1 VVVVEVGVVSVP
13 GKLAFDTEA
22 TDVAVFS
29 PSHQV
34 THLSWAYRGGDG
46 SVVAEARR
54 ITEVPAEVWKWLC
67 NPGVLK
73 VAHHWAHDYHE
84 VSRYL
89 FSGGRG
95 PLGCHERP
103 GIFDEGK
110 MPLSPTLCY
119 PMHDTMI
126 MHHFLD
132 ETKSVSK
139 GLKHLARVYCLEL
152 EPWELEVSAW
162 VRRHV
167 SWPPPEELLIPYA
180 SGDAKATLLLEEAL
194 WSRLGPRQQVLFKRW
209 MAHLRTLSRV
219 EEHGMELDLDRL
231 EVIAGEC
238 ELKMGDAERLVYGA
252 SAITNIRSNVQIYKW
267 LQAQGVRLT
276 KKTEGGQ
283 PAVGED
289 VLGRLITSTK
299 GDVQAV
305 VEAIQAYRKAEKT
318 RGKILG
324 AKQDPARGL
333 LNAAVDSRL
342 YPAYDLTGT
351 PTGRLSASPSP
362 QNLERAKGGVRTA
375 FISRYN

>member
-1 VVVVEVGVVSVP
+1 
-13 GKLAFDTEA
+13 
-22 TDVAVFS
+22 
-29 PSHQV
+29 
-34 THLSWAYRGGDG
+34 
-46 SVVAEARR
+46 
-54 ITEVPAEVWKWLC
+54 
-67 NPGVLK
+67 
-73 VAHHWAHDYHE
+73 
-84 VSRYL
+84 
-89 FSGGRG
+89 
-95 PLGCHERP
+95 
-103 GIFDEGK
+103 
-110 MPLSPTLCY
+110 
-119 PMHDTMI
+119 
-126 MHHFLD
+126 
-132 ETKSVSK
+132 
-139 GLKHLARVYCLEL
+139 
-152 EPWELEVSAW
+152 
-162 VRRHV
+162 
-167 SWPPPEELLIPYA
+167 
-180 SGDAKATLLLEEAL
+180 
-194 WSRLGPRQQVLFKRW
+194 
-209 MAHLRTLSRV
+209 
-219 EEHGMELDLDRL
+219 
-231 EVIAGEC
+231 
-238 ELKMGDAERLVYGA
+238 MGDAERLVYGA